1 MNRFA
6 YHISK
11 YLFNMLFNRNLEEYI
26 IDWTKRPARRPLI
39 IRGARQVG
47 KTSFVRSMSSFFDI
61 YIELNLELSK
71 DKIFFEYADDV
82 EKLFDSILLDRSIV
96 YNATQTCLLFID
108 EIQSSPKA
116 ITMLRYF
123 YEKLPSIYVIAAG
136 SLLEFSLEDVSSFPV
151 GRVEQ
156 IVMYP
161 MNFREFLNAI
171 NKKSLAERF
180 DGLDFSEST
189 NAILARE
196 FQNYMITGGLPQSI
210 SEYIRENY
218 SFKKIRFVLE
228 NLWLNYLDDTL
239 KYGRNDQNK
248 KTLRYILES
257 SPFTLDRF
265 SFESFSN
272 NQFKARDIGIAFRQL
287 EQAKI
292 MYLIYPTTHTAPPL
306 LPEFKKRPRL
316 QFLDTGLLIALNKKS
331 AELLL
336 VQDANDKFR
345 GLIINHIAIQ
355 EIMSISE
362 SLLTNF
368 VFWVRE
374 NNDSNAEV
382 DLLFEWNGKAI
393 PIEVKSGSSG
403 RLRSLHSFMD
413 RAAHSIAIRL
423 LANEFS
429 IETVKTAQGKSFKLI
444 NLPIHYSSQIRK
456 VLDKYQKE
464 LL

>member
-1 MNRFA
+1 MC
-6 YHISK
+6 
-11 YLFNMLFNRNLEEYI
+11 
-26 IDWTKRPARRPLI
+26 
-39 IRGARQVG
+39 IR
-47 KTSFVRSMSSFFDI
+47 
-61 YIELNLELSK
+61 
-71 DKIFFEYADDV
+71 
-82 EKLFDSILLDRSIV
+82 DR
-96 YNATQTCLLFID
+96 
-108 EIQSSPKA
+108 
-116 ITMLRYF
+116 
-123 YEKLPSIYVIAAG
+123 
-136 SLLEFSLEDVSSFPV
+136 
-151 GRVEQ
+151 
-156 IVMYP
+156 
-161 MNFREFLNAI
+161 
-171 NKKSLAERF
+171 
-180 DGLDFSEST
+180 
-189 NAILARE
+189 
-196 FQNYMITGGLPQSI
+196 SI

-228 NLWLNYLDDTL
+228 NVWLNYLDDTL

-265 SFESFSN
+265 SFESYSN

-345 GLIINHIAIQ
+345 GQIINHIAIQ

-368 VFWVRE
+368 VSWVRE

-382 DLLFEWNGKAI
+382 DLLLEWNGKAI

-464 LL
+464 LLLSLIHI